1 LIETLNTHGPAVT
14 TELSKSYNE
23 HGQTPLQVA
32 IEQGNLDMV
41 KFLVGKLDV
50 PIGQIGRMILN
61 GVEYLDVPAL
71 YVAIVC
77 GELDIAAY
85 LLSIEVRADQQTT
98 KMIDSIVSSPNGRQ
112 EKINILELMGAIN
125 LYFYETHPAPRTG
138 LVYWRAAMHLRQS
151 MVNRTYLKLFFH
163 QTLMAWLS
171 A

>member
-1 LIETLNTHGPAVT
+1 
-14 TELSKSYNE
+14 
-23 HGQTPLQVA
+23 VA
-32 IEQGNLDMV
+32 IQQGNLDVV

-50 PIGQIGRMILN
+50 PIGQIGRLILN